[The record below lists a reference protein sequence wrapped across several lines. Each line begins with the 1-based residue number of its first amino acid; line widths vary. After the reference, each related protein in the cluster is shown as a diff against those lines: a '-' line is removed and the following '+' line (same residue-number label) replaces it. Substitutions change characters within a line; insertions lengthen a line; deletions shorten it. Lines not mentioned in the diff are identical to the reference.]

1 MNRVNLIL
9 ALHNHQPVG
18 NFHWVFEEVCSR
30 AYEPFLKIMERY
42 PDINIVLHYSGGLL
56 EWIRTHRPG
65 VFEKIRSMVEKG
77 QVELLGGGFYEPIL
91 VMLLKRDRL
100 GQIRSYTQWLNTYLD
115 AEARGIWLAERV
127 WEQPL
132 VSSLREA
139 GVEYTVVDDS
149 HFRYAGL
156 EEKELDG
163 YFITEDEG
171 EILKIFPGSERLRY
185 CIPFEHP
192 EKTVE
197 YLRQFAQRREGALLV
212 YADDG
217 EKFGSW
223 PKTYKHVYEDGWL
236 EQFLETLRKNR
247 DWIRTITFREAVEK
261 LPPRGKVYLP
271 DASYREMM
279 EWALPP
285 RGLMEY
291 EEVSKTIA
299 NQPWGQAAMRFLK
312 GGTWRNFRVK
322 YPEAHQM
329 YARMLEVSQKVA
341 EMDKSSHTPVSN
353 LIGAGTGGWRAPL
366 PPTAQVCQQAL
377 EELYRAQC
385 NDSYWHGVFGG
396 LYLPHL
402 RSAVYQH
409 LLEAESLCDSSP
421 EPERFRASAGVH
433 VRVRDFDLDTDEEF
447 KLTNPFLNAYFKP
460 DRGGHLYELD
470 YKPKRLNLLNTL
482 SRREEAYHKKILHA
496 KPGAHAEGVKSIHDI
511 APQVEEELK
520 ERLHYDSYLKEGLI
534 DHLLPPQATLED
546 CIRGRLPEIGD
557 SLTAPYQCQLEERPD
572 KVSLLLQRS
581 CTVQG
586 GRDSLLIKKRVDLDG
601 LSADLN
607 ITYSLVNT
615 SNKEIVCNFGV
626 EFNLSMSAG
635 EAEGRYYL
643 LNDAERVGHL
653 ALSGGF
659 SQKKKVTLVD
669 ENLGLKVSLDWDKVA
684 ELWLM
689 PLMTVS
695 QSESGFEK
703 VYQGST
709 VLPLWRLS
717 MRPGDK
723 WDLRIKKD
731 IEELAP

>member
-42 PDINIVLHYSGGLL
+42 PDVRLVLHYSGGLL
-56 EWIRTHRPG
+56 EWIKTHKPR
-65 VFEKIRSMVEKG
+65 VFEYIHSMVRKG

-91 VMLLKRDRL
+91 VMLPKRDRL
-100 GQIRSYTQWLNTYLD
+100 GQIRSYTRWLNTHLD
-115 AEARGIWLAERV
+115 AEAKGIWLAERV
-127 WEQPL
+127 WEQSL

-149 HFRYAGL
+149 HFRHAGL

-163 YFITEDEG
+163 YFLTEDEG

-197 YLRQFAQRREGALLV
+197 YLRQFAQQRDNALLV

-223 PKTYKHVYEDGWL
+223 PKTYKHVYEEGWL
-236 EQFLETLRKNR
+236 EQFLETLRRNK
-247 DWIRTITFREAVEK
+247 DWIRTTTFREAVER
-261 LPPRGKVYLP
+261 LPHRGRVYLP

-279 EWALPP
+279 EWALPS

-291 EEVSKTIA
+291 EEVSRAMA
-299 NQPWGQAAMRFLK
+299 NQPWGHVARQFLK

-329 YARMLEVSQKVA
+329 YARMLEVSQKVT
-341 EMDKSSHTPVSN
+341 EISPVPS
-353 LIGAGTGGWRAPL
+353 LEKEGRGD
-366 PPTAQVCQQAL
+366 AQK
-377 EELYRAQC
+377 ELYQAQC

-409 LLEAESLCDSSP
+409 LLLAESLCGSSTG
-421 EPERFRASAGVH
+421 AH
-433 VRVRDFDLDTDEEF
+433 VEVRDFDLDTHEEF
-447 KLTNPFLNAYFKP
+447 KLTNPLLNAYFKP

-470 YKPKRLNLLNTL
+470 YKPRGLNLLNTL
-482 SRREEAYHKKILHA
+482 SRREEAYHKKILEARPQTHV
-496 KPGAHAEGVKSIHDI
+496 GDVKSIHDI
-511 APQVEEELK
+511 IPQVEEELK
-520 ERLHYDSYLKEGLI
+520 QRLHYDGYLKEGLI
-534 DHLLPPQATLED
+534 DHLLPPQAALED
-546 CIRGRLPEIGD
+546 CLQGKLTQLGD
-557 SLTAPYQCQLEERPD
+557 SLTAPYQCRFEERPD
-572 KVSLLLQRS
+572 GVSLKLYRH
-581 CTVQG
+581 CTIQG
-586 GRDSLLIKKRVDLDG
+586 ERDSLLIRKQVDLDG
-601 LSADLN
+601 LTPSLN
-607 ITYSLVNT
+607 IAYSLANI
-615 SNKEIVCNFGV
+615 SKKEIVCNFGV

-643 LNDAERVGHL
+643 LDDEDRVGHL
-653 ALSGGF
+653 AISESF
-659 SQKKKVTLVD
+659 SQKKKVFLVD
-669 ENLGLKVSLDWDKVA
+669 EHLGLRVSLGWDKEA

-709 VLPLWRLS
+709 VLPLWQLS
-717 MRPGDK
+717 MRPGDR
-723 WDLRIKKD
+723 WELRIKGD
-731 IEELAP
+731 VEELAL